1 MSSPSN
7 SQEPVSQASLEHLQT
22 RLNELEARV
31 ASLQPGKPPLVNS
44 GKRLVTVARQHVAS
58 GVTTVIKKVPRRLPP
73 SLPLPRP
80 FPVSSEKGSEAEAAG
95 RDGFAEEERERK
107 TVRSQP
113 APSPESEASL
123 EDEETRLAE
132 LPLMMQLTGITLLSL
147 LLGWASEY
155 LVPFAF
161 VPWVLYTIAY
171 LNGSFYSIQEAWASL
186 RQRQFDV
193 NLLMIAAALGAA
205 LIGQPREGASL
216 MFLFSLSQTLETF
229 AMGRTHASI
238 RALMDMTPKTARLVR
253 TDTDGKNEH
262 EDEVPIEQV
271 AVGEVVRVRPGEHIP
286 ADGLVIRGTSTVNE
300 ASITGESMPVE
311 KQPEARVFGG
321 TVNGQG
327 AMDVRVTTA
336 IEDSTL
342 ARIVKIVREA
352 RERKA
357 RSQHFTD
364 RIIGQYYAYTVVGFT
379 LLAIVIPL
387 VFLGWGWP
395 TTIYRAIT
403 LMVAASPCAL
413 VISIPAAILSA
424 LASASWGGVLF
435 KGGKHLETASRV
447 QVVAFDKTGTLTT
460 GRPGVVAVVHLS
472 SHRSSARSSSSSQEI
487 GKPGSLTTEQARL
500 LTVAAAVER
509 FSEHPLARAIVTAA
523 QEHRL
528 TLPEASDFEAL
539 AGAGVQARLDGRLVQ
554 VGRPSLFPQVRESS
568 RLTDLAAL
576 IAEQEQQGRTVVLVG
591 EPSRPWGVIAL
602 ADTVRPESTH
612 IVAALKQTGIRR
624 VVLLT
629 GDNWSVAERL
639 GQVVGVDE
647 VRAELTPE
655 QKVETIRQIQAS
667 EGPVAMVGDGINDA
681 PALASATLGIAMGA
695 AGTDVAM
702 ESADVVLMRDELA
715 QLPATLRLA
724 RRTRQVVRQNLVFAF
739 AVMVVLVLLSLGGFL
754 PLTLAMVGH
763 EGSTLLVV
771 ANGLRLLAPW
781 RSEPQQTPGDTSDDD
796 GDDGDGA
803 RIESSE

>member
-1 MSSPSN
+1 
-7 SQEPVSQASLEHLQT
+7 
-22 RLNELEARV
+22 
-31 ASLQPGKPPLVNS
+31 
-44 GKRLVTVARQHVAS
+44 
-58 GVTTVIKKVPRRLPP
+58 
-73 SLPLPRP
+73 
-80 FPVSSEKGSEAEAAG
+80 
-95 RDGFAEEERERK
+95 
-107 TVRSQP
+107 
-113 APSPESEASL
+113 
-123 EDEETRLAE
+123 
-132 LPLMMQLTGITLLSL
+132 
-147 LLGWASEY
+147 
-155 LVPFAF
+155 
-161 VPWVLYTIAY
+161 
-171 LNGSFYSIQEAWASL
+171 
-186 RQRQFDV
+186 
-193 NLLMIAAALGAA
+193 
-205 LIGQPREGASL
+205 
-216 MFLFSLSQTLETF
+216 
-229 AMGRTHASI
+229 
-238 RALMDMTPKTARLVR
+238 
-253 TDTDGKNEH
+253 
-262 EDEVPIEQV
+262 
-271 AVGEVVRVRPGEHIP
+271 
-286 ADGLVIRGTSTVNE
+286 
-300 ASITGESMPVE
+300 
-311 KQPEARVFGG
+311 
-321 TVNGQG
+321 
-327 AMDVRVTTA
+327 
-336 IEDSTL
+336 
-342 ARIVKIVREA
+342 
-352 RERKA
+352 
-357 RSQHFTD
+357 
-364 RIIGQYYAYTVVGFT
+364 
-379 LLAIVIPL
+379 

-460 GRPGVVAVVHLS
+460 GRPGVVAVVPLS
-472 SHRSSARSSSSSQEI
+472 SHRSSARSSSSSSSSQEI
-487 GKPGSLTTEQARL
+487 GKPGSLTQEQARL

-568 RLTDLAAL
+568 RQTDLAAL
-576 IAEQEQQGRTVVLVG
+576 IAEQEEQGRTVVLVG

-681 PALASATLGIAMGA
+681 PALASATLGIAMGV

-739 AVMVVLVLLSLGGFL
+739 AVMVVLVLLSLGGVL

-771 ANGLRLLAPW
+771 ANGLRLLGPW
-781 RSEPQQTPGDTSDDD
+781 RSEPQQASGDASDDD
-796 GDDGDGA
+796 DNKVGIRTQD
-803 RIESSE
+803 EEQP